1 MQDFANGIYGCQK
14 LLLFLGK
21 VHNYLFVCWCFHDIQ
36 GTLIRSQ
43 PSIIELNQFANLIEK
58 LILFR
63 GGEGGGVKG
72 GERVQ
77 ESG

>member
-21 VHNYLFVCWCFHDIQ
+21 IHNYLFVSWYFHDIQ
-36 GTLIRSQ
+36 GTLIRSK

-58 LILFR
+58 LILCRGEKGGLR
-63 GGEGGGVKG
+63 GG
-72 GERVQ
+72 
-77 ESG
+77 S